1 MLARSVKY
9 QAVRPNQV
17 LIETDL
23 IADAILMDQPPL
35 MH

>member
-1 MLARSVKY
+1 MLARLVKY

-17 LIETDL
+17 LNETDL
-23 IADAILMDQPPL
+23 IADAILMDQPTL